1 MPYDSF
7 HSSSITGPFMAR
19 SESSYFSHFNPR
31 DSFRNSFNVSMIKNR
46 PDLARTANQSFYRLR
61 GDNNNKGLFNRL
73 TSMNGI
79 QGVTESTTQLRKK
92 RDLFFNEMKKREKEV
107 MHQND
112 KSVPVLLS
120 YLVKKINHLAAK
132 ENEKVLV
139 FTEDEVNAK
148 KDESKKD
155 EKEDFLY
162 DIMIKDSQVSVGKDF
177 DDQIHVASLE
187 TGSSL
192 LLYLYKGTITVQSK
206 CIHSRD
212 YYLLNAA
219 VQKVDLFLGSRKS
232 LNSPWLSS
240 QSLRVL
246 NSATPH
252 VGLQPSSSKVFKRV
266 IRDFSLSLQTRSQN
280 GFIPSRDIPSFNKDD
295 LVNRLTVSIGS
306 FSIQMNGE
314 EFYRFLNVV
323 RYTLLVN
330 PTNSVILR
338 GQDDKKKSGR
348 RISSEIMKGI
358 EAKVKRLVKASNDH
372 DMLPVLKIKYTLE
385 EVQWTLL
392 SMQQEQIAVATLR
405 GFVGEHTFCFDGKS
419 ESKIILNDLR
429 IINPTSRSES
439 SWTSEKVLDPVMIDR
454 DHDSQ
459 SNIFEIITVI
469 SNSFVCDDIP
479 VSVFEHVGIN
489 VFPGCHYYILFQLTG
504 SMASDIYNYFFPD
517 ADTEEADE
525 ISFSPDV
532 EDDGSFSTQAVVTQP
547 IQSAQSAQSM
557 QSVQS
562 MQSMQPVQTARPMMH
577 PSTLPDIIVEVSDED
592 SDTSDLPV
600 MIPLR
605 DYV

>member
-1 MPYDSF
+1 M
-7 HSSSITGPFMAR
+7 
-19 SESSYFSHFNPR
+19 
-31 DSFRNSFNVSMIKNR
+31 
-46 PDLARTANQSFYRLR
+46 
-61 GDNNNKGLFNRL
+61 
-73 TSMNGI
+73 
-79 QGVTESTTQLRKK
+79 
-92 RDLFFNEMKKREKEV
+92 
-107 MHQND
+107 
-112 KSVPVLLS
+112 
-120 YLVKKINHLAAK
+120 
-132 ENEKVLV
+132 
-139 FTEDEVNAK
+139 
-148 KDESKKD
+148 
-155 EKEDFLY
+155 
-162 DIMIKDSQVSVGKDF
+162 
-177 DDQIHVASLE
+177 ASLE

-219 VQKVDLFLGSRKS
+219 VQKVDLFLGTRKS

-240 QSLRVL
+240 QSLHAL
-246 NSATPH
+246 NAATPH
-252 VGLQPSSSKVFKRV
+252 VGLQPPASRVFKRV

-295 LVNRLTVSIGS
+295 LVNRITVNVGS

-338 GQDDKKKSGR
+338 DQDEKRKAGR

-392 SMQQEQIAVATLR
+392 SMQQEQIAIATLR

-429 IINPTSRSES
+429 IINPSSHPES
-439 SWTSEKVLDPVMIDR
+439 SWAAPEKVVDPVMVDR
-454 DHDSQ
+454 DHDAQ

-469 SNSFVCDDIP
+469 SSSFVCDGIP
-479 VSVFEHVGIN
+479 VSVFEHVGVN

-517 ADTEEADE
+517 ADAEE
-525 ISFSPDV
+525 V
-532 EDDGSFSTQAVVTQP
+532 EDASFLPAVEED
-547 IQSAQSAQSM
+547 SGFDAQSVTAL
-557 QSVQS
+557 
-562 MQSMQPVQTARPMMH
+562 TARPAR
-577 PSTLPDIIVEVSDED
+577 PNTQPGALQDIIVEVSDED
-592 SDTSDLPV
+592 SDDDASDLPTV
-600 MIPLR
+600 ILLLR
-605 DYV
+605 HDV